1 MGQLKLADISEDEL
15 EAALY
20 DALRRWRTNGR
31 NADGENTMVSVY
43 VVGGGAC
50 HNTKA
55 NDVSKVSIVNRVES
69 AYHRLIK
76 GSGRRE
82 YPAPGVDVAESAFA
96 NWIGGSIVGSS
107 ARFVSLILGV
117 ETYKEKGASAM
128 RKLFHT
134 TGW

>member
-1 MGQLKLADISEDEL
+1 
-15 EAALY
+15 
-20 DALRRWRTNGR
+20 
-31 NADGENTMVSVY
+31 MVSVY

-82 YPAPGVDVAESAFA
+82 YPAPAVFVAESAFA
-96 NWIGGSIVGSS
+96 NWIGGSIVGSLP
-107 ARFVSLILGV
+107 RFVSLILYV